1 MAFLDFLVEQE
12 LNELVVRGNRSTKDK
27 IKKKRLNRM
36 KRLKKCSGNLTP
48 SVTTV
53 NGVQKVTCTPKD
65 RTLYFDRKNY
75 FYPDLPKGYQ
85 ITQQFHPIGTK
96 GYVEIVSEGEK
107 IRVGVDNAHLEEDT
121 AKQIHL
127 SNISLLNFNR
137 CGTPLIE
144 IVSDPDMRSG
154 DQAMKYVEAIREIVT
169 YLGVSDGKMENGSL
183 RCDNTTANSS
193 S

>member
-65 RTLYFDRKNY
+65 RKRARMMKRVSRRLKANPLNPFCSNLTRRFANGKYNQSIDKSFSNICNFIFDR
-75 FYPDLPKGYQ
+75 
-85 ITQQFHPIGTK
+85 
-96 GYVEIVSEGEK
+96 V
-107 IRVGVDNAHLEEDT
+107 
-121 AKQIHL
+121 
-127 SNISLLNFNR
+127 
-137 CGTPLIE
+137 
-144 IVSDPDMRSG
+144 
-154 DQAMKYVEAIREIVT
+154 
-169 YLGVSDGKMENGSL
+169 
-183 RCDNTTANSS
+183 
-193 S
+193 